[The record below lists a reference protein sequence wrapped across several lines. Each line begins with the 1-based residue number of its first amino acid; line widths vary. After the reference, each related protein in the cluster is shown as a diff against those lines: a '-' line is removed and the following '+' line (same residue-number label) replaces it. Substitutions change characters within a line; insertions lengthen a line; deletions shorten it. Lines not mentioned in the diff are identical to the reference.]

1 MQADYLIICSGS
13 AGSALAYRLGQAGM
27 RVIVIEAGGTDA
39 GPLIQMPAALSYPM
53 NMPRYDW
60 GFNSEPEP
68 HLGGRV
74 LATPRGRVVG
84 GSSSINGMVYV
95 RGHARDYDTW
105 EEMGAQGWAYADVL
119 PYFKRMEN
127 WHGED
132 GAPSDFRGT
141 DGPLHITRGPRNNPL
156 FDAFVKAGGQAGYN
170 TTADYN
176 GEAQEGFGAME
187 ATIWKGRRWSE
198 TSVKTRQCAALPR
211 FGAQSGDRR
220 WPRSWG

>member
-1 MQADYLIICSGS
+1 
-13 AGSALAYRLGQAGM
+13 
-27 RVIVIEAGGTDA
+27 
-39 GPLIQMPAALSYPM
+39 
-53 NMPRYDW
+53 
-60 GFNSEPEP
+60 
-68 HLGGRV
+68 
-74 LATPRGRVVG
+74 
-84 GSSSINGMVYV
+84 MVYV

-187 ATIWKGRRWSE
+187 ATIWKGRRWTQVHFQKAFLHNIVRGSNDRTYRATQRAEQKGTRTWHLCRALVDMRMSLNGEVSILTDPKSE
-198 TSVKTRQCAALPR
+198 YPSLIFHQIIIISIL
-211 FGAQSGDRR
+211 
-220 WPRSWG
+220 